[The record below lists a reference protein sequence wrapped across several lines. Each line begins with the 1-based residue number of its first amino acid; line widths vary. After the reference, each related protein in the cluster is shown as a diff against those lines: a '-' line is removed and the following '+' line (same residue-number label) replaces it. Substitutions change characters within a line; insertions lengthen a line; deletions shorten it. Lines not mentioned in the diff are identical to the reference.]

1 MLLLCPMHNNAANYC
16 LSKNIK
22 EILHQNKALS
32 DYAFCRLTVHK
43 WDNGVKTG
51 SPHYFLEKEDV
62 QALELPFTTF
72 IDLNDRDKEKNR

>member
-1 MLLLCPMHNNAANYC
+1 VN
-16 LSKNIK
+16 
-22 EILHQNKALS
+22 
-32 DYAFCRLTVHK
+32 K

-62 QALELPFTTF
+62 QALELPFATF